1 MVLFICT
8 ANRCRSIICEYLF
21 RYYLQQGLFSPVDR
35 AIKVESA
42 GIIADNFWDFIQ
54 DFVKE
59 RNHEISKDTFYYHP
73 PYQGTIDCLSARGWS
88 IGSYRSRLLNKRLVK
103 EARLLVTLEDS
114 QKSTVL
120 TLFPEAASRTLTF
133 REFVGESNADIADI
147 YEDTLHIPQYD
158 PEDPHFFNY
167 ERSRIEACYQ
177 AIERGLKAGA
187 QRIANLLEKEV
198 TVNE

>member
-21 RYYLQQGLFSPVDR
+21 RHYLQQGLLKPVNR
-35 AIKVESA
+35 TLKVESA
-42 GIIADNFWDFIQ
+42 GIIAESFWGFIQ
-54 DFVKE
+54 YFVKK
-59 RNHEISKDTFYYHP
+59 RNHEISKDTFYHHP
-73 PYQGTIDCLSARGWS
+73 PYQGTIDCLAARGW
-88 IGSYRSRLLNKRLVK
+88 GVNSYRSRPLTKRLVE
-103 EARLLVTLEDS
+103 EARLLVTLEES

-120 TLFPEAASRTLTF
+120 ALFPEAAGRTLTF
-133 REFVGESNADIADI
+133 REFVGESDTNIADI

-167 ERSRIEACYQ
+167 NRSRIEACYQ

-187 QRIANLLEKEV
+187 QRIVNLLEKGV
-198 TVNE
+198 KINE